1 MHSIE
6 DLENHFGLSYN
17 QVRDRVVRLQEKF
30 GGEFK
35 GGNGTKYRVTD
46 NGFKLF
52 ERLVTLEESEG
63 GLKYA
68 LNALDEEMKNG
79 GPEREN
85 ATQKSSKIN
94 QKYVNNLESQVN
106 FLHEELKNKEREI
119 ERLHD
124 KVDRLLPAP
133 EEENPLKDASLWQ
146 VIREWFKQPA

>member
-17 QVRDRVVRLQEKF
+17 QVRDRVIRLQENF
-30 GGEFK
+30 GSEFK

-52 ERLVTLEESEG
+52 ERLVTLEESSG

-68 LNALDEEMKNG
+68 LNTLKEEMKNG
-79 GPEREN
+79 GSKRESD
-85 ATQKSSKIN
+85 TQKLSKIN
-94 QKYVNNLESQVN
+94 QKYVKNLENQVS
-106 FLHEELKNKEREI
+106 FLQEELKNKESEI

-124 KVDRLLPAP
+124 KVDRLLPAAKEQEKP
-133 EEENPLKDASLWQ
+133 EATPWEL
-146 VIREWFKQPA
+146 FKNWLFKPR